1 MGQELCLDILPS
13 FLGSRCS
20 SNSYILSVSGRS
32 GPKSPSSREG
42 AEIGWR
48 SGLLGGLRHQAAPR
62 QGHPPSQQPAPQES
76 IDTAVLWTTLMHV
89 PKIQQAEVLAEVKKS
104 SLVTS
109 QIWRVLRPG
118 GQLVVFDND
127 MEGWS
132 LTNGKFDVFKVR
144 QRSGGQTYAISGD
157 HGALHPQLGR

>member
-1 MGQELCLDILPS
+1 MPE
-13 FLGSRCS
+13 
-20 SNSYILSVSGRS
+20 V
-32 GPKSPSSREG
+32 
-42 AEIGWR
+42 
-48 SGLLGGLRHQAAPR
+48 
-62 QGHPPSQQPAPQES
+62 QQT
-76 IDTAVLWTTLMHV
+76 D
-89 PKIQQAEVLAEVKKS
+89 VLAEVKKNALQS

-132 LTNGKFDVFKVR
+132 MTNGKFDVFKVR

>member
-1 MGQELCLDILPS
+1 
-13 FLGSRCS
+13 
-20 SNSYILSVSGRS
+20 
-32 GPKSPSSREG
+32 
-42 AEIGWR
+42 
-48 SGLLGGLRHQAAPR
+48 
-62 QGHPPSQQPAPQES
+62 
-76 IDTAVLWTTLMHV
+76 MHV

-144 QRSGGQTYAISGD
+144 QRSGGQTYYAISGD